1 MSIKRSSGI
10 LLPVSALPSNYG
22 IGTFGKAAFEFVDFL
37 KDAGQTWWQILP
49 LSTTGYGNSP
59 YQSFSAF
66 AGNPYLIDLDI
77 LIEQNLLEKSEVLAI
92 DFGDNPSRIDYGKL
106 YEKRNSLLVLAAK
119 RGLNQAQAEFRD
131 FKVQNSDWLN
141 DFAIFMVLKEKFNM
155 VSWQDWTDFD
165 LRNCDSE
172 SVKRATELYQEEVE
186 VICYIQFLFFQQWQ
200 RIREYATKCNV
211 KILGDIPL
219 YVSLDSADVWSN
231 PKYFQLNDDRIP
243 VEVSGVPPDYFTAD
257 GQLWSN
263 PLYDW
268 EKLHE
273 ENYSWWVDRISF
285 SSKIY
290 DALRIDHFRGI
301 ESYWSVPYGEKTA
314 INGRWIQGP
323 GMDLISVLK
332 AEFPEFIFVAEDLGY
347 QTPEVQQLLADSGFP
362 GMNVLQLAF
371 DYRDSG
377 NPLPHEY
384 TRNSVCYVGTHDN
397 APIMLWKATARE
409 QDIKNAQLYFGL
421 NEQEG
426 FNWGFIRAGLG
437 SVSDLFVA
445 QMQDYLGLAENSRI
459 NKPGIVADNWEWRLL
474 ENQLSTE
481 LSKKIKMYTDMFGRT

>member
-22 IGTFGKAAFEFVDFL
+22 IGTFGKAAFEFIDFL

-77 LIEQNLLEKSEVLAI
+77 LIEQKLLEKSEVLAI
-92 DFGDNPSRIDYGKL
+92 NFGDNPSRIDYGKL
-106 YEKRNSLLVLAAK
+106 YEKRNSLLTLAAK
-119 RGLNQAQAEFRD
+119 RGLNQAQSEFID

-155 VSWQDWTDFD
+155 MSWQDWTDSD
-165 LRNCDSE
+165 LRNCDTE
-172 SVKRATELYQEEVE
+172 SVKRASELYKEEVDI
-186 VICYIQFLFFQQWQ
+186 ICYIQFLFFQQWQ
-200 RIREYATKCNV
+200 KIREYAMKCKV

-219 YVSLDSADVWSN
+219 YVSLDSADVWAN
-231 PKYFQLNDDRIP
+231 PEYFQLNEDRIP

-263 PLYDW
+263 PLYNW
-268 EKLHE
+268 TKLHE

-314 INGRWIQGP
+314 INGRWIKGP

-409 QDIKNAQLYFGL
+409 QDIKDAQLYFGL

-459 NKPGIVADNWEWRLL
+459 N
-474 ENQLSTE
+474 
-481 LSKKIKMYTDMFGRT
+481 